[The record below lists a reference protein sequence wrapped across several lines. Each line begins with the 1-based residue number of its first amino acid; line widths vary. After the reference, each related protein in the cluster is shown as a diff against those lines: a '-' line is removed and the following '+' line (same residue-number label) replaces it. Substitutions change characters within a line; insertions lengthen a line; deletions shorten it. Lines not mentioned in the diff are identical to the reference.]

1 MHHLILPAGY
11 ANSLG
16 VEKKN
21 VAKESGKCSFGFL
34 YSVVQ
39 GRGPESWNAY
49 GCASAWSPPP
59 HPISIGVITQG
70 NSTVRKRRRRNTL
83 GSSQ

>member
-21 VAKESGKCSFGFL
+21 VAKEKHL
-34 YSVVQ
+34 
-39 GRGPESWNAY
+39 P
-49 GCASAWSPPP
+49 ASAKDTGDTGLIPGSEGP
-59 HPISIGVITQG
+59 
-70 NSTVRKRRRRNTL
+70 L
-83 GSSQ
+83 G